1 MWIFL
6 IMFQINRYSAFACIS
21 LGDRELTAWPV
32 GLLSD
37 FQWKIG
43 LLPTVSGTSCYGLM
57 ESYSGARLE
66 PWRCWYNISRM
77 MEASPDDISRIDIRM
92 SIRLWILS
100 NCSASCPPVLG
111 HPRLSI
117 WCPCRLTAP
126 GSWVI
131 ISARQGPLVTCPP
144 CSSSR
149 CLYVTGF
156 TSFLA
161 VFPVCK
167 HT

>member
-21 LGDRELTAWPV
+21 LGDRELTGWPV

-66 PWRCWYNISRM
+66 P
-77 MEASPDDISRIDIRM
+77 
-92 SIRLWILS
+92 
-100 NCSASCPPVLG
+100 
-111 HPRLSI
+111 
-117 WCPCRLTAP
+117 
-126 GSWVI
+126 
-131 ISARQGPLVTCPP
+131 
-144 CSSSR
+144 
-149 CLYVTGF
+149 
-156 TSFLA
+156 
-161 VFPVCK
+161 
-167 HT
+167 